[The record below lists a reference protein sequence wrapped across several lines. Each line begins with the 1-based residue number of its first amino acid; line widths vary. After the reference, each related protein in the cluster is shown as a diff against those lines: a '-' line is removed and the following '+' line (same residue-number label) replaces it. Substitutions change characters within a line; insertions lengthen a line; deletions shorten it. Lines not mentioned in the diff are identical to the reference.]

1 VGNIANP
8 LGFTPPELCSWEG
21 RFDDPGR
28 TFRTLYCAEKPLT
41 CLREKLADFR
51 PSLKTLKEFGAT
63 GLESAFSL
71 PSSWRATY
79 ALAPAAVR
87 IHSGDLIN
95 IDDPGVRRDLE
106 TELRDLMFDLGVEHL
121 DMGEIQGG
129 DRRPTQAIA
138 QTLYRWG
145 AAGVAYRSKLD
156 NEICLALFET
166 RAELLPS
173 GEIRKLIEPLPELEN
188 VCREFRL
195 SLVRS

>member
-8 LGFTPPELCSWEG
+8 LGFTPPEFCSWEG
-21 RFDDPGR
+21 RFDDPSKI
-28 TFRTLYCAEKPLT
+28 FRTLYCAEQSLT

-51 PSLKTLKEFGAT
+51 PSLKALKEAGMESVSSIPGA
-63 GLESAFSL
+63 
-71 PSSWRATY
+71 WRATY
-79 ALAPAAVR
+79 ALAPAVLR
-87 IHSGDLIN
+87 ILSGDLIR
-95 IDDPGVRRDLE
+95 IDDPGARRELE
-106 TELRDLMFDLGVEHL
+106 TELRDFMLDLGVEHL

-145 AAGVAYRSKLD
+145 AAGVVYRSKLD
-156 NEICLALFET
+156 NEICLALFEG

-173 GEIRKLIEPLPELEN
+173 GEVRKLSDPLLELEK

-195 SLVRS
+195 SLDRS